1 MVIAGLRCTI
11 LTLCLGVPPEY
22 GHGSEKN
29 VGASTEAETAE
40 DINN

>member
-1 MVIAGLRCTI
+1 MVTACLRGTI

-22 GHGSEKN
+22 GHGNEKT
-29 VGASTEAETAE
+29 VGASAEAETAE